1 MIRIQEF
8 LNTSTQY
15 PNVHD
20 KPTSLNE
27 WMFSRIDFDNP
38 QIMKINTL
46 KMATPIEERLE
57 QNLKVRTGM
66 VTVSDGKSSP
76 EQIRMKLSMELL
88 VLQKWDASVSTPT
101 TSIGPPTESKV
112 SIWMEYGYGGRELI
126 AISIVLVQE
135 RMVQIR
141 RDSSSGLGLSI
152 KGGAEHKLPILI
164 SKIYKDQAAD
174 LTGQLFVGDAII
186 KVTNLSES
194 IIHVHE

>member
-1 MIRIQEF
+1 
-8 LNTSTQY
+8 
-15 PNVHD
+15 
-20 KPTSLNE
+20 
-27 WMFSRIDFDNP
+27 
-38 QIMKINTL
+38 
-46 KMATPIEERLE
+46 
-57 QNLKVRTGM
+57 
-66 VTVSDGKSSP
+66 
-76 EQIRMKLSMELL
+76 
-88 VLQKWDASVSTPT
+88 
-101 TSIGPPTESKV
+101 
-112 SIWMEYGYGGRELI
+112 MEYGYGGRELI